1 MCRPEI
7 NIKPW
12 ETLSK
17 DLRKGNEKV
26 KWTDRER
33 YAYWK
38 GNPVVAETR
47 MALLKCNVSEKQDWN
62 ARLYAQV
69 SSCAKLRSYFFVKK
83 YSFSRPLPYILPLP
97 KRKRVKG
104 NSLLPPSPPPSKK
117 KGIEVLQLQIYKS
130 IFGVLLHIN
139 LNGAVNVCGTF
150 LSASL
155 QFRNLG
161 LSDSVMLITVMNL
174 EITVGKVEC
183 KRNLSDGSGNI
194 CRIGFKNRSKVTSN
208 QT

>member
-62 ARLYAQV
+62 ARVYAQV
-69 SSCAKLRSYFFVKK
+69 SSCATFIFFCQEIQLFKTPLR
-83 YSFSRPLPYILPLP
+83 YILPLA